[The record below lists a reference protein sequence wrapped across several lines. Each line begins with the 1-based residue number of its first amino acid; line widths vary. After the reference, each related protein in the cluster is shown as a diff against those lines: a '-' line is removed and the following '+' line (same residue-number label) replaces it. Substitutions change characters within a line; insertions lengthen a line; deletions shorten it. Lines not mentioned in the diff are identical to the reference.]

1 MRLRNTIWKTIF
13 GRMSVGV
20 GVGGAQIRSCHL
32 YFDTVEQ

>member
-13 GRMSVGV
+13 GRMSVG
-20 GVGGAQIRSCHL
+20 GAQIRSWPL